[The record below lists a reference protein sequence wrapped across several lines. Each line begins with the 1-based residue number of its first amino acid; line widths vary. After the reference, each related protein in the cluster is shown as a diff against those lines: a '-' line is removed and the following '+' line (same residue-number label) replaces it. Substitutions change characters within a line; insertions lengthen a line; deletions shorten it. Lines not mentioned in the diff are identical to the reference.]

1 MVDLE
6 KHDPPTDLIWDF
18 SEVHIVRKVKTLTL
32 SSSEYGACTF
42 FRALCISFVEIGFP
56 ILSKPGKS
64 AAWYVLDGPSSGFR
78 RAELASSAPRR
89 VGYLS
94 KNNGTA

>member
-6 KHDPPTDLIWDF
+6 KHDPRTDLIWDF

-42 FRALCISFVEIGFP
+42 LELSAYLLSKLGFP
-56 ILSKPGKS
+56 SCQSQENQLPGM
-64 AAWYVLDGPSSGFR
+64 F
-78 RAELASSAPRR
+78 
-89 VGYLS
+89 
-94 KNNGTA
+94 